1 MYFVKTA
8 NEKKEMV
15 HNGFFYVQA
24 AIMKD
29 CILFVE
35 ENYNYINN
43 R

>member
-8 NEKKEMV
+8 NEKKKWYIMD
-15 HNGFFYVQA
+15 FFYVQA